1 MFATVLTT
9 ITTIWRPGLTIDYL
23 KAHVPGHSMSLASV
37 EKNSTDYFVW
47 VYKLQ
52 TPKPIS
58 IAIKKLTAF
67 LASKLIHEWKSYDLS
82 DG

>member
-23 KAHVPGHSMSLASV
+23 KAHVQGHSLSLASA

-52 TPKPIS
+52 TPKLIS

-67 LASKLIHEWKSYDLS
+67 LTSKLIHECTKFE
-82 DG
+82 